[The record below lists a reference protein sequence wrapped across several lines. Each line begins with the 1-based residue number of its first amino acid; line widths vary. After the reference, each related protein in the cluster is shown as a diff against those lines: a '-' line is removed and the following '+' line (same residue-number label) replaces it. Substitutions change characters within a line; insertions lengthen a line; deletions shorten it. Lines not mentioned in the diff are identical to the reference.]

1 VDGRLFATEGGL
13 PPTAENIRAA
23 LKDLNKAGPRD
34 TIVVF
39 LAGHGINEGPNYL
52 FLPTDAAADDLGK
65 LEPST
70 VISWRDINDIIESSH
85 GQRILL
91 VDTCHAGNAYNSRLI
106 KDAADEKIA
115 VLAATD
121 AETLAKEEPEL
132 GHGVFTY
139 SLLKGLAGLADTD
152 HDGRVEVG
160 ELSKFSVE
168 RVVKMTRGTQTPT
181 VYISSGRSFVL
192 AR

>member
-1 VDGRLFATEGGL
+1 VDSRLFATAGGL
-13 PPTAENIRAA
+13 PPTAEKIRAA
-23 LKDLNKAGPRD
+23 LKDLDKAGPRD
-34 TIVVF
+34 TIIVF
-39 LAGHGINEGPNYL
+39 LAGHSLSEGPDYL
-52 FLPTDAAADDLGK
+52 FLPTDAATNGHGK
-65 LEPST
+65 LEPT
-70 VISWRDINDIIESSH
+70 VISWRDLNEIIETSH
-85 GQRILL
+85 GERILL

-139 SLLKGLAGLADTD
+139 SLLKGLEGMADSD
-152 HDGRVEVG
+152 HDGRVQVG
-160 ELSKFSVE
+160 ELSNFSIE
-168 RVVKMTRGTQTPT
+168 RVVKMTGGTQTPT